1 MSSPNL
7 ITVTST
13 IFQTAYALPGVT
25 TAYTSFTYYGTTAL
39 TGMTP
44 ASLTVNKIDSIIVS
58 NTTSSA
64 ATASVAVSNNAT
76 FASGTIYYVAY
87 QISVPPN
94 ASIIVVD
101 KTTPLYIT
109 DSQSLAVYSGTASAL
124 TFTLP
129 FEIITASS

>member
-13 IFQTAYALPGVT
+13 IFQTAYAIPNVT
-25 TAYTSFTYYGTTAL
+25 TAYTTFTYYGTTAL

-58 NTTSSA
+58 NTTASA
-64 ATASVAVSNNAT
+64 ATASVAISNNAT
-76 FASGTIYYVAY
+76 FGSGTAYYVAY

-94 ASIIVVD
+94 ASIILVD

-109 DSQSLAVYSGTASAL
+109 DSQSLAVYSGTSSAL

>member
-13 IFQTAYALPGVT
+13 IFQTAYAIPNVT
-25 TAYTSFTYYGTTAL
+25 TAYTTFTYYGTTAL

-44 ASLTVNKIDSIIVS
+44 ASLTVNKIDSIIAT
-58 NTTSSA
+58 NTSSSA
-64 ATASVAVSNNAT
+64 VTASVAISNNAT
-76 FASGTIYYVAY
+76 FASGTVYYVAY

-94 ASIIVVD
+94 ASLVIVD
-101 KTTPLYIT
+101 KTSPLYIT
-109 DSQSLAVYSGTASAL
+109 DSQSLAVYSGTANNL
-124 TFTLP
+124 TFTMP

>member
-13 IFQTAYALPGVT
+13 IFQTAYALPAVT
-25 TAYTSFTYYGTTAL
+25 TAFTAFTYYGTTSL

-64 ATASVAVSNNAT
+64 ATASVAISNNAT
-76 FASGTIYYVAY
+76 FGSGTIYYVAY